1 MKLIYRG
8 TTYDYNPANINAHR
22 PVKPAFES
30 SDELICRGYTYR
42 VESTAVRQTCVKPTE
57 YELIYRGIT
66 YQVKRNEQGEVIAM
80 TPYVNRSKHKT
91 STNSARQKATG
102 DYSVEM

>member
-8 TTYDYNPANINAHR
+8 TTFNYNPANINAHR
-22 PVKPAFES
+22 PVQPTFES
-30 SDELICRGYTYR
+30 AYELIYRGHTYR
-42 VESTAVRQTCVKPTE
+42 VEPTAIRETSVKRTE

-80 TPYVNRSKHKT
+80 ASCANRFKHKK
-91 STNSARQKATG
+91 STNPAMQKATD
-102 DYSVEM
+102 DYSVEL

>member
-8 TTYDYNPANINAHR
+8 TTINYNPANINAHR
-22 PVKPAFES
+22 PAKPTFAS
-30 SDELICRGYTYR
+30 AYELIYRGHTYR
-42 VESTAVRQTCVKPTE
+42 VEPISIRQPSVKPTE

-66 YQVKRNEQGEVIAM
+66 YQVKRNEQDEVISM
-80 TPYVNRSKHKT
+80 TSCANRSKHKT
-91 STNSARQKATG
+91 SINTTKQKATG